1 MASSERLRLLPG
13 DGLGGGGAGEG
24 LTRQPFLGWV
34 RVEPVVAASLFGL
47 GLNMALADNLW
58 LDKICKVHFNLS
70 EAVCCALS
78 NHPREEEEVQR
89 LANRYRVYGKVMQQV
104 PAAAMVLL
112 MGGCSDALDRR
123 LPLLWCHT
131 GYLMMALASVANVYW
146 WWLPPQLLLL
156 NHLLLGMA
164 GGTLVLVM
172 GVEAYLSAASASQH
186 RTMRLML
193 LKVLAVA
200 GKASGMA
207 VALVVFRT
215 GNYLAVFGL
224 QSLVFVFVIVYV
236 LLRLERRP
244 GEDPQQQQLNQ
255 QQEAVLSFARLKETV
270 LGVFLASGSGGGLR
284 LLAHMFIVWLLLFSL
299 GSANFVYFS
308 ARTRFHWS
316 YETFTLWYIIDVTVS
331 SLGPLVAVPA
341 VTSTFHPRDE
351 LLGLLGSFS
360 LLFKNVILATAPRG
374 WVLYLASAAGVCG
387 EVVGVASRASASRVG
402 GTRRVGA
409 VFAVMAVGEAVMPV
423 LAAVAFAALYAAS
436 YTIFPGAVF
445 ILSAF
450 CCAALSC
457 TLVGYIACENDA
469 DINEETEEA
478 ARATVPSPLANTPSF
493 SPPAPLTDPTPTRA
507 AHTAPDE

>member
-1 MASSERLRLLPG
+1 MASSERVRLLPG
-13 DGLGGGGAGEG
+13 DGQGGGGAGEG
-24 LTRQPFLGWV
+24 SARQAFLGWV

-70 EAVCCALS
+70 EAVCCALTQ
-78 NHPREEEEVQR
+78 HPREEEEVQR

-207 VALVVFRT
+207 VALVVFRN
-215 GNYLAVFGL
+215 GSYLAVFGV

-270 LGVFLASGSGGGLR
+270 LGVFLTNESGGGRR
-284 LLAHMFIVWLLLFSL
+284 LLAHMCIVWLLLFSL
-299 GSANFVYFS
+299 GEWQNSRTVAIDEFVIVV
-308 ARTRFHWS
+308 WG
-316 YETFTLWYIIDVTVS
+316 TL
-331 SLGPLVAVPA
+331 
-341 VTSTFHPRDE
+341 
-351 LLGLLGSFS
+351 
-360 LLFKNVILATAPRG
+360 
-374 WVLYLASAAGVCG
+374 
-387 EVVGVASRASASRVG
+387 
-402 GTRRVGA
+402 
-409 VFAVMAVGEAVMPV
+409 
-423 LAAVAFAALYAAS
+423 
-436 YTIFPGAVF
+436 
-445 ILSAF
+445 
-450 CCAALSC
+450 
-457 TLVGYIACENDA
+457 
-469 DINEETEEA
+469 
-478 ARATVPSPLANTPSF
+478 
-493 SPPAPLTDPTPTRA
+493 
-507 AHTAPDE
+507 